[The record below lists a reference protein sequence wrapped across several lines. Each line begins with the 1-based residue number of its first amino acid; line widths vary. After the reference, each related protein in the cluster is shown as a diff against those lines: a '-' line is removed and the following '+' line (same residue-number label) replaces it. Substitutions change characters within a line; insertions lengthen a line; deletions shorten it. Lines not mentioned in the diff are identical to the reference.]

1 MLKLKYLA
9 VLFLLSCSCL
19 SSCEQGRQEEFSLP
33 KFKKEYTREFDLL
46 GSELEYGWV
55 GFLCPYKNYL
65 VVVAE
70 DPWIGKYLH
79 IIDKGSGKV
88 AYSAASGGRGPGEL
102 LGTPSA
108 SMVGGECFLY
118 DRQARITHVYDIEK
132 ILQGENGY
140 CRSISEDEVSF
151 PPVGVFYGVDGK
163 VVFSNRTFAQI
174 DSTRIVPRI
183 ILDKGGSQSAY
194 DEYPISDVIR
204 TWHMYNQA
212 HLTFSPDF
220 SKMAVAPAYGG
231 ILERFSFVGGVS
243 LMGADRFV
251 APDFVIKRNNPD
263 FRNYAIPYGLSGLTS
278 TNEKIF
284 AGMVAEVV
292 SGQGT
297 RELEF
302 PRFPILAVFDWA
314 GRPLMRVRNSMNI
327 ECLGYDEEEGVIYAV
342 IRDAENSRYLGKMK
356 I

>member
-19 SSCEQGRQEEFSLP
+19 FSCEQGSQEEYTLP
-33 KFKKEYTREFDLL
+33 KFKREYTREFDLF
-46 GSELEYGWV
+46 GSNLELGWV
-55 GFLCPYKNYL
+55 NFLCPYKDYL
-65 VVVAE
+65 VVVAN
-70 DPWIGKYLH
+70 DPWTKKYLH
-79 IIDKGSGKV
+79 VIDKSSGTIIFST
-88 AYSAASGGRGPGEL
+88 AMEGRGPGEL
-102 LGTPSA
+102 LGTPNA
-108 SMVGGECFLY
+108 SIVGQECFLY
-118 DRQARITHVYDIEK
+118 DGQSRVTHVYDLEK

-231 ILERFSFVGGVS
+231 ILERFSFVDGVS

-263 FRNYAIPYGLSGLTS
+263 FRNYAIPYGLSALTS
-278 TNEKIF
+278 TNDRIF
-284 AGMVAEVV
+284 TAMVVEAV
-292 SGQGT
+292 SGMET
-297 RELEF
+297 RKLKY
-302 PRFPILAVFDWA
+302 PIFPILAVFGWD
-314 GRPLMRVRNSMNI
+314 GRPLIKIRNSLDI
-327 ECLGYDEEEGVIYAV
+327 ECLGYDVTESVMYA
-342 IRDAENSRYLGKMK
+342 ILIDSERGTHLGKLK